1 MALTNMA
8 FPDIVAQFC
17 GFLGGVE
24 AKTGDQQMYCRIGNV
39 RDIDLSEVSPT
50 ANTSEN
56 TAKVYDLFSL
66 TDDLVVKGYFW
77 YSDYTVGQNTY
88 QRLNPRFKLYKRST
102 GQSKYTSGS
111 YPSGIDNSPTGF
123 SDPFSDGITAGQYFR
138 SNALLLATYKAK
150 LVLITEYYNGTWS
163 IPNGFGVIML
173 YPTANTAF
181 PATNQTWTH
190 IVRNAMGDSWAR
202 SYWDSAPSTSIY
214 YPYRGAG
221 SPVLWISDEAFF
233 QNWVRDYDPVFK
245 LSDIMDIGEVGD
257 PIQENDPSEPGGG
270 EGDYD
275 EGSDPVD
282 FPTLPTGGSLS
293 CGACKAYKMT
303 DSELMSLFNKL
314 WDINVFDLAT
324 YQKLMDN
331 PLQAIITLNALPIS
345 LSGINNHVWLGNF
358 DSEVNG
364 QSIGQQYY
372 TIDCGSVKLTEFWGS
387 ALDYSP
393 YTKAAIFLPFIG
405 IRDIDIDDVMNKT
418 IQVKYNV
425 DILTGDCVAGVKCG
439 GSVLYKFTGNCR
451 QMVPVSGQQSDLG
464 VNGIKSILSG
474 VAGIATGTAIGGA
487 AGMVAAGASAAN
499 SVASSKFVTQR
510 SGGLDGAPGLMDDF
524 IPYLI
529 IHRPIQSLAQDY
541 KKEKGYTSNIHAK
554 LNSLSGYTEVQY
566 IHLEGIDGATD
577 TELKEIENLLKEG
590 VII

>member
-8 FPDIVAQFC
+8 YPELVAQFA
-17 GFLGGVE
+17 GFLGGIE
-24 AKTGDQQMYCRIGNV
+24 AKTGNQQMNCRIGGV
-39 RDIDLSEVSPT
+39 RELDLSGVDPSTNVSE
-50 ANTSEN
+50 A

-66 TDDLVVKGYFW
+66 SDDTVVKGYFW
-77 YSDYTVGQNTY
+77 FITNPVGGVNYET
-88 QRLNPRFKLYKRST
+88 LYNKFVLYNRTT
-102 GQSKYTSGS
+102 GQSKSTINS
-111 YPSGIDNSPTGF
+111 YPSGTGYYVQGF
-123 SDPFSDGITAGQYFR
+123 CHQLTQGITSGYYFR
-138 SNALLLATYKAK
+138 CNSQLLQTYKAR
-150 LVLITEYYNGTWS
+150 LCLITEYYDGTWT
-163 IPNGFGVIML
+163 IPNGFGIVIL
-173 YPTANTAF
+173 YPTANTKF
-181 PATNQTWTH
+181 PATFQSWSH
-190 IVRNAMGDSWAR
+190 IVRGAIGDSWLK
-202 SYWDSAPSTSIY
+202 SYVDPAPSDSIY
-214 YPYRGAG
+214 YPWCGAG
-221 SPVLWISDEAFF
+221 DTVLWVSDEAYF
-233 QNWVRDYDPVFK
+233 QNWVRDYDPTFK
-245 LSDIMDIGEVGD
+245 LSDIMDKGEVGD
-257 PIQENDPSEPGGG
+257 PVQDIDPSEPGGG

-282 FPTLPTGGSLS
+282 FPSLPTGGALS

-331 PLQAIITLNALPIS
+331 PLQAIITLNALPVS

-364 QSIGQQYY
+364 QSVGQQYY

-405 IRDIDIDDVMNKT
+405 IRDIDIDDVMKKT

-510 SGGLDGAPGLMDDF
+510 SGGLDGSPGLMDDF

-541 KKEKGYTSNIHAK
+541 KKEKGYTSNIHAT
-554 LNSLSGYTEVQY
+554 LNSLSGYTEVEY

-577 TELKEIENLLKEG
+577 TELKEIESLLKEG